1 MACVAILLGV
11 KNWDVFRQN
20 IPEPDI
26 QIVKECHLI
35 TAAGSKGRFV
45 LPDSTVVW
53 LNGGSRLVYPEKF
66 SEVNRLVS
74 IEGCGYF
81 DVIPDEERPFI
92 VQAGDVKLEVVGTSF
107 NISNYTETGI
117 VDVALL
123 TGKVKISVPIHEE
136 DVVMEPDHFYEYRKA
151 EQTGVLRE
159 VDSRLYNQW
168 INNKLVFDN
177 RKLDE
182 VFTVLEGWFNRKIHV
197 SREVRQKYG
206 VSFTVRD
213 ESIEEVL
220 KGLSKI
226 VPIRYTI
233 EREEI
238 RILPR

>member
-1 MACVAILLGV
+1 M
-11 KNWDVFRQN
+11 
-20 IPEPDI
+20 
-26 QIVKECHLI
+26 
-35 TAAGSKGRFV
+35 
-45 LPDSTVVW
+45 
-53 LNGGSRLVYPEKF
+53 
-66 SEVNRLVS
+66 
-74 IEGCGYF
+74 
-81 DVIPDEERPFI
+81 
-92 VQAGDVKLEVVGTSF
+92 VGTSF

-136 DVVMEPDHFYEYRKA
+136 DVVIEPDHCYEYRKT
-151 EQTGVLRE
+151 EQTGVLKE
-159 VDSRLYNQW
+159 VDSHLYNQW

-177 RKLDE
+177 RKLEE

-197 SREVRQKYG
+197 SREVKQKQG